1 MILFLRWCLRQ
12 RLPLEFYALVLS
24 LRSQTSVWASLS
36 VLMPL
41 LPQQKAAVLAH
52 PTCRNRKPDVKSAD
66 LFMLFEHKSEFVY
79 FLKPSQVVKVFR

>member
-12 RLPLEFYALVLS
+12 RLPLEFHALVLS
-24 LRSQTSVWASLS
+24 LRSQKSVWASLS
-36 VLMPL
+36 VLIPL

-66 LFMLFEHKSEFVY
+66 LFMLFEHKSGFVY